1 MNAKP
6 WQSRDC
12 EAPKRSA
19 QTRSVSH
26 APSFQVAEA
35 PAKNVKTDTIWQ
47 PTLQRQLEVTM
58 YDGLHVVNLF
68 KYAMM
73 ILQFANVRSFAC
85 RSRLRNLLADC
96 FHVGICCVSIT
107 RQ

>member
-12 EAPKRSA
+12 EVPKRSA
-19 QTRSVSH
+19 QTHRVSY

-47 PTLQRQLEVTM
+47 PTLERQLEVTM

-85 RSRLRNLLADC
+85 RSRLRTC
-96 FHVGICCVSIT
+96 
-107 RQ
+107 